1 MSKIKIFALGGL
13 NEIGKNMY
21 VVDVDND
28 LFVFDAGLKY
38 SGDNMLGVD
47 YIIPN
52 YDYLKENKDRIKGLF
67 ITHGHD
73 EQMGAI
79 PDIMID
85 YPEIPIY
92 ATTFTLE
99 IIKRELDEEKIKYHN
114 LHEIKAHHKINFG
127 KCSIFPISVTHSV
140 PDAVAYAL
148 YTPDGVIFYTGN
160 YIFDPTMT
168 NHYKMDVGKIAYVG
182 KQGVLCVLGE
192 SLYADKV
199 GYTSPNHRISD
210 IINETINK
218 AEGRIL
224 FNVFQTQL
232 FRIQELLNELK
243 NTEHKVI
250 IMGKLLEKTILKA
263 ISMGYMDF
271 DLNRIGDIHDIHEPN
286 VVVIISDEREKPF
299 TNLARIVKGY
309 DKFIKLNETDTILLA
324 SRVYD
329 GMEKSAARMYDEI
342 AKTDANM
349 VIIPNK
355 KLSHHASSEDILL
368 MLDLTN
374 PKYYMPVAGEY
385 RHLAKNADLATK
397 AGISEENIIVKLN
410 GQVAEFKDG
419 VLLDTATKI
428 KTDSILIDGKT
439 IGDIGELVIKD
450 RELLGE
456 SGVVV
461 VIATLDKTSKQ
472 ILAGPEI
479 LTRGF
484 IYVKDSA
491 EMIKESARIS
501 MEVIDEN
508 RKPSFIDYSKVKN
521 GIRDRLGKYFYQE
534 TECKPMILVVIQE
547 V

>member
-1 MSKIKIFALGGL
+1 
-13 NEIGKNMY
+13 
-21 VVDVDND
+21 
-28 LFVFDAGLKY
+28 
-38 SGDNMLGVD
+38 
-47 YIIPN
+47 
-52 YDYLKENKDRIKGLF
+52 
-67 ITHGHD
+67 
-73 EQMGAI
+73 MGAI

-99 IIKRELDEEKIKYHN
+99 IIKRELDEEKIKYNN
-114 LHEIKAHHKINFG
+114 LHEIKAHHKLNFG

-140 PDAVAYAL
+140 PDSVAYAL

-168 NHYKMDVGKIAYVG
+168 NHYKMDVGKLAYVG
-182 KQGVLCVLGE
+182 KQGVLCLLGE
-192 SLYADKV
+192 SLYADKI
-199 GYTSPNHRISD
+199 GYTSPNHRISS
-210 IINETINK
+210 IINETISK

-232 FRIQELLNELK
+232 FRIQEFLNELK

-263 ISMGYMDF
+263 ISMGYIDF
-271 DLNRIGDIHDIHEPN
+271 DLERIVDIHNVNEPN

-299 TNLARIVKGY
+299 SNLSRIVKGY
-309 DKFIKLNETDTILLA
+309 DKFIKLNETDTVLLG
-324 SRVYD
+324 SRVYE

-342 AKTDANM
+342 AKTDAHM

-368 MLDLTN
+368 MLDLMN

-385 RHLAKNADLATK
+385 RHLAQNAELAKKTGL
-397 AGISEENIIVKLN
+397 AEENILVKLN
-410 GQVAEFKDG
+410 GQVVEFNKG
-419 VLLDTATKI
+419 VLKDSNEKI
-428 KTDSILIDGKT
+428 KTDSVLIDGKT

-461 VIATLDKTSKQ
+461 VIATIDKTTKE

-484 IYVKDSA
+484 IYVKDSTK
-491 EMIKESARIS
+491 MIEESKRIS
-501 MEVIDEN
+501 LEVIEEN
-508 RKPSFIDYSKVKN
+508 RKPNYIDYAKVKN

-534 TECKPMILVVIQE
+534 TECKPMILVVTQE

>member
-397 AGISEENIIVKLN
+397 AGISDENIIVKLN

-508 RKPSFIDYSKVKN
+508 RKPNFIDYSKVKN